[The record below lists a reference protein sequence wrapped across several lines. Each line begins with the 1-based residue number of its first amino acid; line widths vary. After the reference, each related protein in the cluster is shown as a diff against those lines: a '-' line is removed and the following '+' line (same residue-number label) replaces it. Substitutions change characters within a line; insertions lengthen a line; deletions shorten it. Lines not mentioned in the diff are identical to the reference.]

1 MPMRIDVLTLFP
13 EYFSGPLDCS
23 IVGRARGRGILDV
36 HLWNLRDFTPDK
48 HGKVDDY
55 PYGGGPGMVL
65 RADVF
70 IAAVKALAPV
80 PGTPVIF
87 FSPQGEPLTQARVRE
102 LARNSRLVLLC
113 GHYEGVDERVRRSVV
128 TEEISIGDYVLS
140 GGEPAAVVLIEA
152 VARLLPG
159 ALGNEQSPESESFS
173 EPLLEH
179 PHYTRP
185 PTVAGMEVPE
195 ILRKGHHE
203 QVRLW
208 RRKESLRR
216 TYLRRPELLARAELS
231 EEDRKLL
238 AEIIEELSAPNA

>member
-1 MPMRIDVLTLFP
+1 MRIDIVTLFP
-13 EYFSGPLDCS
+13 EYFAGPLDCS
-23 IVGRARGRGILDV
+23 IVGRAIRQRILDIQ
-36 HLWNLRDFTPDK
+36 LWNLRDFTPDK
-48 HGKVDDY
+48 HAKVDDY

-65 RADVF
+65 RADVL
-70 IAAVKALAPV
+70 IAAVRAIAPAA
-80 PGTPVIF
+80 GTPVIF
-87 FSPQGEPLTQARVRE
+87 FSPQGEPLTQLIARE
-102 LARNSRLVLLC
+102 LSTKQRLVLLC
-113 GHYEGVDERVRRSVV
+113 GHYEGVDERARQAVV

-140 GGEPAAVVLIEA
+140 GGEPAAVVLVEA

-173 EPLLEH
+173 DWLLEH

-185 PTVAGMEVPE
+185 AEVDGMQVPQ

-231 EEDRKLL
+231 EEDRRLL
-238 AEIIEELSAPNA
+238 AEIVRELSAENR